1 MEPSENKD
9 RPMETGVSD
18 ELHKPHVPWIPSDGS
33 SSDSSAGDDEWRPCR
48 RKQTRK
54 VNPLRSQAT
63 KLIWKR
69 RKAAALLLQ
78 KQMAQESG
86 AWSSSRPQDSAS
98 TSSLAQA
105 ASLVPPTQ
113 SAQRPAARAVSGP
126 GPTPPPL
133 QGVKASWQRHR
144 VAKLCL
150 AHQRD
155 RLSRVLLCREAIR
168 YPICWSD
175 TTLGSSLPGKG
186 SKSPLK
192 AKNSGK
198 APRTSLST
206 SPRKG
211 KVPLEVRHAQP
222 LVDAWGMV
230 QGAGRGE
237 EPPCHNGELA
247 CRPKLFSS
255 AEDGEPPPGY
265 ERLRGPG
272 REPGVPSRPKLR
284 PTLLR
289 RKNAVVAS
297 KNTQVGQYSPLGP
310 SPHRGAKMDAAP
322 TMVATRAMPRM
333 LSRGNYATHSELAE
347 HGSGVPISVATSEA
361 ASTASLEA
369 TAEAEAKMCTKRS
382 RMSLAAKLRWEQRR
396 AKMNFAATSA
406 DRRQEAPTAARQEMC
421 CAVEISVASQ
431 RPKAVGGHSRSLG
444 ACKLPAKLRFKRS
457 NSADCA
463 MPAKLRLKQE
473 RLLQQLDGR
482 GGDAAMANVAQV
494 GDSSASLPTAPR
506 TVAGTPKPGTPKP
519 GTPKPGTPKLGTPKP
534 GTPKAASASSIRR
547 SEAKRRWWQRLRQ
560 LTAGTGTSRDVPGEC
575 TAAVL
580 HSFPKFLQAELFA
593 EAKRRSDTEGAKEGV
608 VAAPSGSSSSSSRRS
623 AAMKENW
630 RRRKQTWL
638 SAAAEALAAANRP
651 TSLAG
656 QPTGVRPVDRLDCTL
671 PAQQNGQRLAQSLAL
686 WRCRQRRRHAVCGQ
700 VYASESTSLSK
711 EYLKGWSQNGG
722 VAPSP

>member
-1 MEPSENKD
+1 
-9 RPMETGVSD
+9 METGVSD

-33 SSDSSAGDDEWRPCR
+33 SSDSSAGDDEWRPSR

-78 KQMAQESG
+78 KQMAQES
-86 AWSSSRPQDSAS
+86 ATWSSIRPQDSAS

-113 SAQRPAARAVSGP
+113 SAQRPAARAVGGP
-126 GPTPPPL
+126 GPAPPPL
-133 QGVKASWQRHR
+133 QGVKANWQRHR

-186 SKSPLK
+186 PKSPLK

-222 LVDAWGMV
+222 QVDAWSVARGV
-230 QGAGRGE
+230 GQGE
-237 EPPCHNGELA
+237 EPPCHNGSVPA
-247 CRPKLFSS
+247 APSS
-255 AEDGEPPPGY
+255 SLPPRMESPLRGECGEDSANPGY

-310 SPHRGAKMDAAP
+310 SLHRGAKMDAAP

-347 HGSGVPISVATSEA
+347 HGSG
-361 ASTASLEA
+361 
-369 TAEAEAKMCTKRS
+369 
-382 RMSLAAKLRWEQRR
+382 
-396 AKMNFAATSA
+396 
-406 DRRQEAPTAARQEMC
+406 
-421 CAVEISVASQ
+421 Q

-444 ACKLPAKLRFKRS
+444 ACKLPAKLRLKRS

-473 RLLQQLDGR
+473 RLLQQLDGH
-482 GGDAAMANVAQV
+482 GGDAATANVAEV
-494 GDSSASLPTAPR
+494 GDSSASLP
-506 TVAGTPKPGTPKP
+506 
-519 GTPKPGTPKLGTPKP
+519 
-534 GTPKAASASSIRR
+534 
-547 SEAKRRWWQRLRQ
+547 
-560 LTAGTGTSRDVPGEC
+560 RDVPGEC

-593 EAKRRSDTEGAKEGV
+593 EAKRRLAGQPTGV
-608 VAAPSGSSSSSSRRS
+608 RPVDRLDCTLPAQQNGQRLAQSLALWRCRQ
-623 AAMKENW
+623 
-630 RRRKQTWL
+630 RRRHAVCGQVYA
-638 SAAAEALAAANRP
+638 SE
-651 TSLAG
+651 SLAG

-700 VYASESTSLSK
+700 VYASERGGRGSRHYTSRGLHIGSNSDSCDCLMVGCPGCHFPCPK
-711 EYLKGWSQNGG
+711 CGSAKCGDECRSNRSYVYEHLELDGHNGLIQNPLLG
-722 VAPSP
+722 